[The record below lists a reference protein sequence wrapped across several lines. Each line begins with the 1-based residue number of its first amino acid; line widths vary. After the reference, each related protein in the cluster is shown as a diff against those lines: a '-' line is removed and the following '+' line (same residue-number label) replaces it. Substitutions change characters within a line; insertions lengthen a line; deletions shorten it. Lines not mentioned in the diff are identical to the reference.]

1 MKTSPDG
8 VQYIV
13 SRPCAQVA
21 AFLFLLPLQVMNP
34 AFHNNISIRKAS
46 AEDASLIALVLAMA
60 MGGDESHPLFDIFC
74 RMAQREDSQYSWR
87 NTFVAEIDG
96 TAAGAIVGYDGAR
109 LYELRRPLEEAI
121 RDINGGVFNI
131 EDETSAGEFY
141 IDSLAILPL
150 YRGMGIAKSLMEYV
164 RERVFAEGF
173 DKVGLIVDYG
183 NPRAE
188 GLYESIGFKRV
199 NPTTFLG
206 HDMWHMQANRDI
218 PLLIGGYGE
227 RIHKAIFNSCSGKIE
242 IVQSL
247 DAKNASYVIGEGDSI
262 YTFSESG
269 PDSKIYSF
277 NGGQRKEILCSGDD
291 PCFITLSPDGKYILT
306 ADYSG
311 GSVSLYPIRGGEVAE
326 MAQKIHFKGS
336 GPLTR
341 RQASS
346 HIYQVRFLPQ
356 IEGIEGDWVLA
367 PDLGADKVR
376 VLGYFANA
384 INGQIL
390 THFTD
395 IPLPAGSGPRHLDF
409 DSGRGMMYCLSEL
422 SGELFVFKVSADAGG
437 DPVFEL
443 VQTVLADECRSG
455 GSGDIHI
462 HPSGKY
468 LYTSHRL
475 QNDGLAVFEI
485 AEDGRVRKKGYVH
498 TQKHPRNFLITPDGR
513 HILVASK
520 NEFSVQVFVIDSEG
534 IPVPTDHIFNLSP
547 DAPTCITIL

>member
-1 MKTSPDG
+1 
-8 VQYIV
+8 
-13 SRPCAQVA
+13 
-21 AFLFLLPLQVMNP
+21 MNP
-34 AFHNNISIRKAS
+34 TFHNNISIRKAS
-46 AEDASLIALVLAMA
+46 AEDAPLIALVLAMA
-60 MGGDESHPLFDIFC
+60 LGGDESHPLFDIFC
-74 RMAQREDSQYSWR
+74 RMAQRDDSQYSWR

-96 TAAGAIVGYDGAR
+96 AAAGAIVGYDGAR

-141 IDSLAILPL
+141 IDSLAILPQ

-247 DAKNASYVIGEGDSI
+247 DAKNASYMTGLGDSI

-277 NGGQRKEILCSGDD
+277 KGGQRKELLCCGDD
-291 PCFITLSPDGKYILT
+291 PCFITLSADGKYILT

-311 GSVSLYPIRGGEVAE
+311 GSVSLYPIRGGEVVE
-326 MAQKIHFKGS
+326 RVQKLKFEGF
-336 GPLTR
+336 GPVSR
-341 RQASS
+341 RQHSP
-346 HIYQVRFLPQ
+346 HIHQVRFLPQ
-356 IEGIEGDWVLA
+356 IEGIEGSWVLA

-390 THFTD
+390 IHFTD

-443 VQTVLADECRSG
+443 VQTVLADECRSR

-485 AEDGRVRKKGYVH
+485 AEDGHVRKKGYVH

>member
-1 MKTSPDG
+1 
-8 VQYIV
+8 
-13 SRPCAQVA
+13 
-21 AFLFLLPLQVMNP
+21 MNP
-34 AFHNNISIRKAS
+34 TFHNNISIRKAS
-46 AEDASLIALVLAMA
+46 AEDAPLIALVLAMA

-96 TAAGAIVGYDGAR
+96 AAAGAIVGYDGAR

-141 IDSLAILPL
+141 IDSLAILPQ
-150 YRGMGIAKSLMEYV
+150 YRGMGIAKSLVEYV

-188 GLYESIGFKRV
+188 GLYESIGFKKV

-277 NGGQRKEILCSGDD
+277 RDGSRNDIMCNGDD
-291 PCFITLSPDGKYILT
+291 PCFVTFSPDGKYILT

-311 GSVSLYPIRGGEVAE
+311 GSVSLYPIQDGEAAE
-326 MAQKIHFKGS
+326 RVQKLEFEGS
-336 GPLTR
+336 GPVAR
-341 RQASS
+341 RQLSP
-346 HIYQVRFLPQ
+346 HIHQVRFLPRMADIQ
-356 IEGIEGDWVLA
+356 GSWILA
-367 PDLGADKVR
+367 PDLGSDKVR
-376 VLGYFANA
+376 VIRYIPNRE
-384 INGQIL
+384 NGPVL
-390 THFTD
+390 SHFGD
-395 IPLPAGSGPRHLDF
+395 IPFPPGSGPRHLDF
-409 DSGRGMMYCLSEL
+409 DPVKGMMYCLSEL
-422 SGELFVFKVSADAGG
+422 SGELFVFKISADAGG
-437 DPVFEL
+437 EPVFEQL
-443 VQTVLADECRSG
+443 QTVLADECRSG

-475 QNDGLAVFEI
+475 KNDGLAVFEI
-485 AEDGRVRKKGYVH
+485 ALEGLGRKKGYVR
-498 TQKHPRNFLITPDGR
+498 TQEHPRNFLITPDGR
-513 HILVASK
+513 YILVASK
-520 NEFSVQVFVIDSEG
+520 NEFSIQVFSIDGEG
-534 IPVPTDHIFNLSP
+534 MPVETDNKLCLSP
-547 DAPTCITIL
+547 DAPTCITLL

>member
-1 MKTSPDG
+1 
-8 VQYIV
+8 
-13 SRPCAQVA
+13 
-21 AFLFLLPLQVMNP
+21 MNP
-34 AFHNNISIRKAS
+34 AFDHISP
-46 AEDASLIALVLAMA
+46 IAPAA
-60 MGGDESHPLFDIFC
+60 P
-74 RMAQREDSQYSWR
+74 MAQSEDLS
-87 NTFVAEIDG
+87 
-96 TAAGAIVGYDGAR
+96 
-109 LYELRRPLEEAI
+109 
-121 RDINGGVFNI
+121 
-131 EDETSAGEFY
+131 
-141 IDSLAILPL
+141 
-150 YRGMGIAKSLMEYV
+150 
-164 RERVFAEGF
+164 
-173 DKVGLIVDYG
+173 
-183 NPRAE
+183 
-188 GLYESIGFKRV
+188 
-199 NPTTFLG
+199 
-206 HDMWHMQANRDI
+206 
-218 PLLIGGYGE
+218 LLIGGYGE
-227 RIHKAIFNSCSGKIE
+227 SVYRAKFNAHTEEILIE
-242 IVQSL
+242 ASYE
-247 DAKNASYVIGEGDSI
+247 ARNASYVIGEGDSI

-291 PCFITLSPDGKYILT
+291 PCFVTLSPDGKFILT

-311 GSVSLYPIRGGEVAE
+311 GSVSLYPIRGGEVVE
-326 MAQKIHFKGS
+326 MAQKIHFRGS
-336 GPLTR
+336 GPLIR

-346 HIYQVRFLPQ
+346 HIHQVRFLPQ

-437 DPVFEL
+437 EPVFEQ

-475 QNDGLAVFEI
+475 KNDGLAVFEI
-485 AEDGRVRKKGYVH
+485 AEDGHVRKKGYVH

-534 IPVPTDHIFNLSP
+534 VPVPTDHILNLAP